1 MKGKKVA
8 VGFFAC
14 LVVLAMS
21 VFVFAGSGSDP
32 CKDVSKDSIT
42 RHLSVPEF
50 SMASKRDVGDGLCEV
65 VLRINDDLLPVY
77 VGNGFVLV
85 GDMFRLR
92 EHVTKEK
99 ISELNMAIF
108 RENKGNLDDVTAF
121 SYRPAKVK
129 STLYYITDPD
139 CPYCEKAKLPVR
151 KFADENNVEIKV
163 VLFPLPMHPNARDKA
178 IKGICG
184 KMSYQDYID
193 GKYAGEKCREGEDK
207 IARAIAAV
215 EKLKVNGTPTFIGG
229 NGEKAVGFSPEK
241 LREIL

>member
-1 MKGKKVA
+1 MKGKKIV

-14 LVVLAMS
+14 FVVLAMS
-21 VFVFAGSGSDP
+21 VIVFAGSGSDP
-32 CKDVSKDSIT
+32 CKDVNNDSIT
-42 RHLSVPEF
+42 KHLSVPQF
-50 SMASKRDVGDGLCEV
+50 SIASKRDVGDGLCEV

-85 GDMFRLR
+85 GDMFRFR
-92 EHVTKEK
+92 GHVTKEK

-108 RENKGNLDDVTAF
+108 KENKGVLDDVTAF
-121 SYRPAKVK
+121 SYKPAQVK

-139 CPYCEKAKLPVR
+139 CPYCEQAKLPIK

-163 VLFPLPMHPNARDKA
+163 VLFPLPMHPNAKDKA

-193 GKYAGEKCREGEDK
+193 GKYDGEKCREGEDK
-207 IARAIAAV
+207 IAKAITAV
-215 EKLKVNGTPTFIGG
+215 EKLKVNGTPTFING

-241 LREIL
+241 LKEIL